1 MRDGSAVIVCR
12 TSLETEFFIVPS
24 FSALRRLVNTMENHR
39 DAGSPLRLDNHVR
52 SPSLGQMLLADACGD
67 V

>member
-12 TSLETEFFIVPS
+12 TSLETDFFIVARRS
-24 FSALRRLVNTMENHR
+24 TEVLVLSA
-39 DAGSPLRLDNHVR
+39 LRLDNHVR
-52 SPSLGQMLLADACGD
+52 SPSLGHMHLADACGD

>member
-12 TSLETEFFIVPS
+12 TSLETDFYIVAS
-24 FSALRRLVNTMENHR
+24 ASALRRLVSTMDIHR
-39 DAGSPLRLDNHVR
+39 GAGSPLSLDNHVR